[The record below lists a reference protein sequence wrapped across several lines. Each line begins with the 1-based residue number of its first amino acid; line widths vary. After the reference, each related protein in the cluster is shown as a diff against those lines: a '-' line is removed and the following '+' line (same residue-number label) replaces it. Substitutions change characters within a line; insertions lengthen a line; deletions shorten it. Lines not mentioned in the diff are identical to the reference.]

1 MLLKQLFESE
11 SSTYTYLISCQ
22 EKQEA
27 ILIDPVLE
35 TLSRDL
41 RILETLDLKL
51 VYAIDT
57 HIHADHVT
65 SAAALREISNCK
77 VAGPA
82 NDALKCRNINFKNND
97 SIIIGNSIK
106 LEAIHTPG
114 HTDSHFSYMINHAS
128 DKLLFS
134 GDSLLINS
142 CGRTDFQSGSPKEL
156 YNTIK
161 NIFYKMPNDTKVYP
175 AHDYNNNNF
184 STIFDQKKDN
194 SLIHENIDMGNF
206 IASMNN
212 LDLGNP
218 KKIDFAVPRNNICGA
233 TFGTGVPYDNVS

>member
-1 MLLKQLFESE
+1 MLFKQLFESE

-22 EKQEA
+22 EKREA

-41 RILETLDLKL
+41 RILEALNLKL

-82 NDALKCRNINFKNND
+82 NDALKCRDINFKNKD

-106 LEAIHTPG
+106 LEAMHTPG
-114 HTDSHFSYMINHAS
+114 HTDSHFSYIINHAS

-142 CGRTDFQSGSPKEL
+142 CGRTDFQSGSSKEL

-161 NIFYKMPNDTKVYP
+161 NIFYKMPDDTKVYP

-184 STIFDQKKDN
+184 STIMDQKKDN
-194 SLIHENIDMGNF
+194 SLIHETIDMGNF
-206 IASMNN
+206 ITSMDN
-212 LDLGNP
+212 LDLGSP

-233 TFGTGVPYDNVS
+233 TFGTGVSYDNVS

>member
-1 MLLKQLFESE
+1 MLFKQLFESE

-41 RILETLDLKL
+41 RILETLNLKL
-51 VYAIDT
+51 VYAVDT

-82 NDALKCRNINFKNND
+82 NDALKCRDINFKSND

-212 LDLGNP
+212 LDLGSP

-233 TFGTGVPYDNVS
+233 TFGTGVSYDNVS